1 MVVERILSEALSWAD
16 HPYDSAKRQ
25 QTLLY
30 IGGEG
35 GVGKSQ
41 IIKAIVVGMDL
52 ISREHEVI
60 VMAPTGAAADN
71 FGGNTYRTSLG
82 ISLNRSRRTGMGA
95 RVRKLWSRKTIMIVD
110 EVSMMDLSML
120 SVINNH
126 CKTARSLD
134 RSSTDFFGGLPVVI
148 LMGDFFQFP
157 PVRGPPLWKIPRNGN
172 DEDRNGQL
180 IWHQFRQ
187 VVLLDEQMR
196 QAEDPPFRDL
206 LHRAR
211 SATLT
216 QADLNLLNTK
226 VITSLIAPQLEDAT
240 AVVKL
245 NSIRHL
251 VNRIRMEHFA
261 RTRRQKIIIFPAL
274 HTRTKSTGP
283 MNLRL
288 RADDL
293 LGLSEKEP
301 RSHSRAFS
309 YTPEICLRWY

>member
-1 MVVERILSEALSWAD
+1 
-16 HPYDSAKRQ
+16 
-25 QTLLY
+25 
-30 IGGEG
+30 
-35 GVGKSQ
+35 
-41 IIKAIVVGMDL
+41 
-52 ISREHEVI
+52 
-60 VMAPTGAAADN
+60 
-71 FGGNTYRTSLG
+71 
-82 ISLNRSRRTGMGA
+82 
-95 RVRKLWSRKTIMIVD
+95 
-110 EVSMMDLSML
+110 
-120 SVINNH
+120 
-126 CKTARSLD
+126 
-134 RSSTDFFGGLPVVI
+134 
-148 LMGDFFQFP
+148 MGDFFQFP

-172 DEDRNGQL
+172 DEDQNGQL

-187 VVLLDEQMR
+187 VILLDEQMR

-226 VITSLIAPQLEDAT
+226 VITSVTAPHLEDAT

-245 NSIRHL
+245 NSIRDL

-293 LGLSEKEP
+293 LGLSEQGTKVP
-301 RSHSRAFS
+301 FPGLFL
-309 YTPEICLRWY
+309 YTRDMPAVVLTNICTPLGLVNGAAGTAAGVVVDPTGKFASACLLSLAKDD